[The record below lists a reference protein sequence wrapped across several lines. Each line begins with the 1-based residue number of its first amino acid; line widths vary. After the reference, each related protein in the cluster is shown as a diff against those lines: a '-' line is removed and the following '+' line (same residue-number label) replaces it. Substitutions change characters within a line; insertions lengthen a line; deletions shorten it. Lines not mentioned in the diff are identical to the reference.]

1 MLPNMQPVEYEHV
14 GLPSQ
19 LFAIFSLSTQAH
31 EEQKQSMNKTV
42 YKLSKKKD
50 TSRTA
55 RMTAKKIAL
64 YQYIIKQHDKQ
75 QSMTWQ

>member
-1 MLPNMQPVEYEHV
+1 MLPNMQPVEYEYV

-19 LFAIFSLSTQAH
+19 LYAIFSLSIWAH
-31 EEQKQSMNKTV
+31 EEEKWSMDKTV

-55 RMTAKKIAL
+55 QMTAKEIAL
-64 YQYIIKQHDKQ
+64 Y
-75 QSMTWQ
+75 